1 MSPIPSVDCPIKVL
15 IGSAEVLGYCSEDE
29 ARDRIRAGKAT
40 CQSEKR
46 GVGRGIVVIEPE
58 DAPLA
63 GSAKQR
69 AMAGYTGSPKYTY
82 HEDIGVAKVIGHQIM
97 LKRLTPSGAFARW
110 R

>member
-1 MSPIPSVDCPIKVL
+1 MSPTQSADAPIKVL
-15 IGSAEVLGYCSEDE
+15 YGSCEVLGYVSEDE
-29 ARDRIRAGKAT
+29 ARDRIRSGKAT

-82 HEDIGVAKVIGHQIM
+82 HEDIGMSHVIGHQIM
-97 LKRLTPSGAFARW
+97 LKRLTRSGSFVRW
-110 R
+110 Q